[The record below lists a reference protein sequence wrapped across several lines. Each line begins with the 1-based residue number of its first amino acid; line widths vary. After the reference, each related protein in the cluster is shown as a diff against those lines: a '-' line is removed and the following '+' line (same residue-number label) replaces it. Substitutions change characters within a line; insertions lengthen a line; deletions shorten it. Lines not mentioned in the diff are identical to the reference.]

1 MKYSSTYPVDTRK
14 AENLLAANY
23 RGNPISIPNPGS
35 IIYYAVTAVDR
46 YGNESAAC
54 QSHNENNSTGNRSSR
69 FRRVLLPISNGNT
82 IYLSSNDAPAGTLV
96 QISTIMGND
105 IASCLAK
112 EDYSQRGDY
121 KYGRSYIDIS
131 HLTPGHYSLY
141 LVNKKGYRHLL
152 GSFSVPFK

>member
-1 MKYSSTYPVDTRK
+1 MICCNITNRIFNRMNIGSWNSISSNIT
-14 AENLLAANY
+14 
-23 RGNPISIPNPGS
+23 
-35 IIYYAVTAVDR
+35 IIV
-46 YGNESAAC
+46 N
-54 QSHNENNSTGNRSSR
+54 NNSTGSRSSR

-121 KYGRSYIDIS
+121 KSGRSYIDIS

-141 LVNKKGYRHLL
+141 IVNKKGYRHLL